1 MEIGMCDKDRGLVA
15 PVISPAYARFGG
27 RGIASATL
35 WLWSAALLVLGTVAC
50 GSSVPEIKAGKM
62 PEGGSFTGVYFSP
75 QYGEMNMIQNGSAVI
90 GEYKQEMR
98 SGKIQGEA
106 SGDLLKFEWVEHK
119 AMVSNRAQETRGHGY
134 FRYVVDP
141 GNGEHVLKGE
151 WGLGDAMMGGG
162 PWNGV
167 KSKRKEPK
175 LTQSASGGESDEET
189 EGGSEESESKEES
202 DELF

>member
-1 MEIGMCDKDRGLVA
+1 
-15 PVISPAYARFGG
+15 
-27 RGIASATL
+27 
-35 WLWSAALLVLGTVAC
+35 
-50 GSSVPEIKAGKM
+50 
-62 PEGGSFTGVYFSP
+62 
-75 QYGEMNMIQNGSAVI
+75 MNVVQNGSAVI

-141 GNGEHVLKGE
+141 ANGDHILKGE
-151 WGLGDAMMGGG
+151 WGLGDSMLGGG
-162 PWNGV
+162 PWNAY
-167 KSKRKEPK
+167 KAKNKEPH
-175 LTQSASGGESDEET
+175 LTQTTSGGDSEQSE
-189 EGGSEESESKEES
+189 EGGSDGSESKEES